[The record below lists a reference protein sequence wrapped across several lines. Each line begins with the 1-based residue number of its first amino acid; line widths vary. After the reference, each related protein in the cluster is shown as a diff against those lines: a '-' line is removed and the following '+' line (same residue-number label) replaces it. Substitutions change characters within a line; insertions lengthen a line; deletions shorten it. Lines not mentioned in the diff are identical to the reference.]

1 MYKNKFIHLHGLANN
16 FNVLSKERMKQVPD
30 WGFIFFRSV
39 GAIVMLYLIA
49 RILGK
54 KQISQLTFFEYIF
67 GITLGELA
75 GFMSTDIKANYLHGI
90 VALVTWFVFAYLFEV
105 LTMKSITF
113 RNLFE
118 GKGTVMIKDGK
129 VLENNLKKERLTGEE
144 LMESL
149 RKKGVFNL
157 ADVEFA
163 LLETSGDLTV
173 LVKRENQPLT
183 PKSLGLKIAP
193 QQAPQM
199 VINDGEIMDEPL
211 ATIGFTREWLK
222 TELVKQ
228 GISTENVFLGQL
240 DAIGNLYLDL
250 YDDQIEL
257 PRQQSNA
264 ILGAILKKC
273 EADLELLSL
282 TTKNKAARQMYAE
295 QVTEIKKII
304 LTLAPIFKREER
316 GYYGK

>member
-1 MYKNKFIHLHGLANN
+1 MN
-16 FNVLSKERMKQVPD
+16 QVPD
-30 WGFIFFRSV
+30 LGFIFIRSV

-105 LTMKSITF
+105 MTMKSITF

-129 VLENNLKKERLTGEE
+129 VLENNLKKERLTGDE

-173 LVKRENQPLT
+173 LVKKENQPLT
-183 PKSLGLKIAP
+183 PKNLGLKVT
-193 QQAPQM
+193 QQPEPQM

-211 ATIGFTREWLK
+211 ATIGFTKEWLK

-228 GISTENVFLGQL
+228 GISIENVFLGQV
-240 DAIGNLYLDL
+240 DSFGNLYLDL

-257 PRQQSNA
+257 PRPQSWPRCHRA
-264 ILGAILKKC
+264 
-273 EADLELLSL
+273 
-282 TTKNKAARQMYAE
+282 
-295 QVTEIKKII
+295 
-304 LTLAPIFKREER
+304 
-316 GYYGK
+316 